1 MRLLHF
7 VQQDDRVWCPLHAL
21 GELSAFFIAHVT
33 RRRTDQLRDRVLLH
47 ELGHIEADQRL
58 FAAEHEVGQGARDF
72 GLAHARRTEEQE
84 RADGPVRTLQAGT
97 AAANGS
103 GQRQNSFVLRDDPF
117 VQLFFDAQQFLRLFF
132 FNGSDGHAGPARY
145 HVLDVLPTDNASGGF
160 IEVVFFAK
168 GAQVLALLAFLVRV
182 EARLLELVVRDG
194 VFHAVY
200 DELDPLLDFGDLLGQ
215 RSLAQ
220 LYACPS
226 FVNQINRLV
235 RQEAVWDVTVR
246 MRHREVDRIV
256 GVSDGVKLLVPV
268 FDPEQNFG
276 GVDFVR
282 RRNFYRLESSL
293 QRAIFFDGL
302 AILARRGGADALD
315 LSA

>member
-145 HVLDVLPTDNASGGF
+145 HVLDVLPTDNAGGGF

-168 GAQVLALLAFLVRV
+168 GAQVLALLAFFVRV

-194 VFHAVY
+194 VLHTVD
-200 DELDPLLDFGDLLGQ
+200 DELDALLDFGDVFRQ
-215 RSLAQ
+215 RRLPQFHAG
-220 LYACPS
+220 AR
-226 FVNQINRLV
+226 FVDQVDRLV
-235 RQEAVWDVTVR
+235 RQEAVRNVAVR
-246 MRHREVDRIV
+246 VRYCEVDGLV
-256 GVSDGVKLLVPV
+256 GVSDGVELLVPV
-268 FDPEQNFG
+268 FDPKQNLG
-276 GVDFVR
+276 GVGFVR
-282 RRNFYRLESSL
+282 RRNFHSLEAAL
-293 QRAIFFDGL
+293 QRPVFLDRL
-302 AILARRGGADALD
+302 AVF
-315 LSA
+315 